1 MDGKIKREFP
11 GVQTGSSD
19 MLLSYYE
26 PVNTKLPII
35 IDVRKDCEFRVSHL
49 YDALNLE
56 SA

>member
-11 GVQTGSSD
+11 GVQTVSSD
-19 MLLSYYE
+19 MLLTYYE
-26 PVNTKLPII
+26 SVNTKLPII